1 MLSGP
6 SGILIQ
12 DRGILKCYV
21 QQYTDTVRKKKSCL
35 SRQFMQLGFKNTISF

>member
-6 SGILIQ
+6 TGILIQ

-21 QQYTDTVRKKKSCL
+21 QQYRHSKKKKSCL
-35 SRQFMQLGFKNTISF
+35 SRQFMQLGFTNTVSF